1 MKVKELIE
9 ELQKAHPDSP
19 VRIRYQKFSS
29 TKAGSVK
36 FENSSSMVAM
46 VIICEEGCLDV
57 GEDSEE

>member
-19 VRIRYQKFSS
+19 VRIRYKNYSS

-36 FENSSSMVAM
+36 VENPSSMVAE
-46 VIICEEGCLDV
+46 VIIFEEG
-57 GEDSEE
+57 STQ